1 MKSNKICSI
10 CLEEISNEKNIIEL
24 QCGHT
29 FHEKCLTNYFKHIGK
44 KSCPCPLCREKFN
57 ELNLKDKKPLKWVL
71 RNRVNIDLEY
81 KNDKIEI
88 LLRQYLNNPFK
99 NNNIISEI
107 FYEIRNYIKHIFN
120 DYFLKKADNKHISSH
135 LKIITHYIFIFLP
148 LYKKI
153 ISKYSRKEKIKHNKK
168 IQNIKSDFVAL
179 LSRIE
184 SRKHVRKNILQKI
197 YDMVP
202 KINKLIK

>member
-10 CLEEISNEKNIIEL
+10 CLEDISNDKNVIEL
-24 QCGHT
+24 QCRHT
-29 FHEKCLTNYFKHIGK
+29 FHEKCLTNYFKHNGK

-81 KNDKIEI
+81 NNDKIEI
-88 LLRQYLNNPFK
+88 LLRQYINNPFK

-107 FYEIRNYIKHIFN
+107 FNEIRNYIKHIFN
-120 DYFLKKADNKHISSH
+120 DYFLKKADKKHILSH

-148 LYKKI
+148 LYGKI
-153 ISKYSRKEKIKHNKK
+153 ISKYSRKEKIQHNKK
-168 IQNIKSDFVAL
+168 IKNIKSDFVAL
-179 LSRIE
+179 LSTIE
-184 SRKHVRKNILQKI
+184 SRKHVKKNILQKI
-197 YDMVP
+197 YDFIR
-202 KINKLIK
+202 KNIK